1 MLGCKQDDGSGEL
14 ELDEFTRAV
23 REECQLNRQAVPDNE
38 IAELFGVIDAD
49 QSGAIDAEELG
60 DLLKA
65 DCDPGAMTFGP
76 FYSSIFELASVWVTK
91 EHEPAYVRFL
101 DGLFGAITEAINGHE
116 MDLDTRQLEVL
127 GAQPPSPLLP
137 LLHTRCTPPP
147 PPPRKRTT
155 HTPLPALRSPLALD
169 HR

>member
-1 MLGCKQDDGSGEL
+1 M
-14 ELDEFTRAV
+14 
-23 REECQLNRQAVPDNE
+23 PDNE

-127 GAQPPSPLLP
+127 GAQPPPALN
-137 LLHTRCTPPP
+137 TRYTPPP
-147 PPPRKRTT
+147 PPPHKHASNARTF
-155 HTPLPALRSPLALD
+155 AGAPLAACSEPSLI
-169 HR
+169 